1 MKMKKLGTLILGV
14 SLFAATLSGSYPAR
28 AEAASSVQILLDGYP
43 LSFSGEPIVL
53 KGTTM
58 VPFRSI
64 SEALGI
70 EVTWNQAQK
79 TITAIKGAGD
89 DSVQVVLTLNN
100 PEAMVNDS
108 SVKLAVAPISQNG
121 TTLIPLSFFSQQF
134 GAKVGWNQ
142 ASRTVSITSP
152 PKKMYTLGFYA
163 ISSFSDVNAVT
174 EFNAVSYGWSRIDE
188 DGKFTTKGNVFQI
201 PPAAG
206 DITPEVLVSDA
217 AKADTTPYLMV
228 YSSDVKGELT
238 KIIEDQTYREQA
250 IADMV
255 QAAIDYNF
263 QGIMLDFEG
272 LGLTT
277 DKELTRSSFN
287 TFVKQLAIATK
298 AANLKLSLALHPL
311 NSSYKGYDY
320 KMLGQLADELV
331 IMAYNYEGGSS
342 KKPEPVD
349 KVNEA
354 IKLAL
359 KETDKSKLILGLNM
373 DNEDE
378 NSVNTLIGLAKRY
391 DLKGIAIWRLGII
404 NKNEWNTIYNTVE
417 FKS

>member
-14 SLFAATLSGSYPAR
+14 SLFAATLSGAYPTR

-43 LSFSGEPIVL
+43 LSFSGEPLVV

-79 TITAIKGAGD
+79 TITAINGAGD
-89 DSVQVVLTLNN
+89 NSVQVVLTLNN
-100 PEAMVNDS
+100 QEAIVNNS

-142 ASRTVSITSP
+142 ASRTVSIISP

-163 ISSFSDVNAVT
+163 ISSFSDINTVPDFSAI
-174 EFNAVSYGWSRIDE
+174 SYGWSRIDE
-188 DGKFTTKGNVFQI
+188 NGKFTTKGNVFQI
-201 PPAAG
+201 PSAAG
-206 DITPEVLVSDA
+206 DITPEVLVNDA
-217 AKADTTPYLMV
+217 AQADTIPYLMV

-255 QAAIDYNF
+255 QAAADYNF

-287 TFVKQLAIATK
+287 AFVKQLATATK

-320 KMLGQLADELV
+320 KTLGQLADELV

-354 IKLAL
+354 VTLAL

-391 DLKGIAIWRLGII
+391 DLKGIAIWRLGIV
-404 NKNEWNTIYNTVE
+404 NKNEWNSIYNTVE